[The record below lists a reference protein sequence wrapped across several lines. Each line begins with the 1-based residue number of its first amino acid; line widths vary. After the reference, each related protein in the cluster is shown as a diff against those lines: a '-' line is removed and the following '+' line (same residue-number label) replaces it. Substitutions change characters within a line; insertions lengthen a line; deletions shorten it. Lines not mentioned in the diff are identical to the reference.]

1 MINIIDNFNPNKDK
15 ENSGL
20 QKLEETNDINCEKP
34 EDIVNHILIDE
45 NWRNILLR
53 NKMKYM
59 GVACGILPSSIICSV
74 IDIVQDFAPYKLI
87 NKKNRII
94 FVIFYYF
101 FINCNIITN
110 YNQAIKKEV

>member
-34 EDIVNHILIDE
+34 EDIVNHILINE
-45 NWRNILLR
+45 NWRNMLLR

-59 GVACGILPSSIICSV
+59 GVACGILPSSIICSA
-74 IDIVQDFAPYKLI
+74 IDIVQDFTPYKLI
-87 NKKNRII
+87 NIKKWN
-94 FVIFYYF
+94 F
-101 FINCNIITN
+101 FCNILLFF
-110 YNQAIKKEV
+110 Y